1 MAALGGGMI
10 AAMARHPY
18 DDEAFEGS
26 WRQRRRRRRAQVVAI
41 IVALAMLVPIVVT
54 TLDAVSG

>member
-1 MAALGGGMI
+1 MI
-10 AAMARHPY
+10 VAMARDQYEDEPY
-18 DDEAFEGS
+18 EGS

-54 TLDAVSG
+54 TLDAVTG